1 MVSGSPPGSVFVDA
15 GAKVY
20 VCVCALTVKA
30 SCCFCRFNVIRL
42 FFQQ

>member
-1 MVSGSPPGSVFVDA
+1 MVSGSPPCSVFVDA

-20 VCVCALTVKA
+20 VCVCVNGEGFLLFL
-30 SCCFCRFNVIRL
+30 SFQCDQF